1 MRESEL
7 HTHIETIASDMT
19 RRFPRVLL
27 GPGDDCAMFVGSDRM
42 LVTVDQ
48 VVEGRHFEGGT
59 PIDLIARKAVAR
71 SISDLAAMASV
82 PVCAV
87 ATGLLPP
94 SYPHARELT
103 ECLHH
108 WANHWKC
115 PLVGGDIATGSDGPQ
130 GSALSLTVTAIGEV
144 GPGER
149 AITRSSARV
158 GDSVYVTGRL
168 GNSLASGRHLTFEP
182 RLADA
187 LWLRSTLKE
196 DLHAMID
203 LSDGLGRDAAR
214 IARASAV
221 GITIDADLL
230 PLHPET
236 PGWRN
241 GLSDGEDY
249 ELCFTSARALPA
261 GARTPG
267 GTEITRIGV
276 VIARPEDPHAWCSV
290 RTPDGAT
297 IDASGMGWEHG

>member
-7 HTHIETIASDMT
+7 HQHIERIASDMT
-19 RRFPRVLL
+19 RRFPRILL
-27 GPGDDCAMFVGSDRM
+27 GPGDDCAMFAGSDRM

-48 VVEGRHFEGGT
+48 VVMGRHFEART
-59 PIDLIARKAVAR
+59 PVDLIARKAVAR

-94 SYPHARELT
+94 SYADARELT
-103 ECLHH
+103 ERLHH
-108 WANHWKC
+108 WANHWRC
-115 PLVGGDIATGSDGPQ
+115 PLVGGDIATGPDSPDGP
-130 GSALSLTVTAIGEV
+130 ALSLTVTAIGEV

-149 AITRSSARV
+149 AITRSGARV
-158 GDSVYVTGRL
+158 GDAVYVTGRL

-182 RLADA
+182 RVVDA
-187 LWLRSTLKE
+187 LWLRETLGD

-214 IARASAV
+214 IARASGV
-221 GITIDADLL
+221 SITVDADLL
-230 PLHPET
+230 PLHADT

-241 GLSDGEDY
+241 ALSDGEDY
-249 ELCFTSARALPA
+249 ELCFVSARTLPE

-267 GTEITRIGV
+267 GTEITRIGAV
-276 VIARPEDPHAWCSV
+276 VARPEGDHAWCSV
-290 RTPDGAT
+290 RTPEGAI
-297 IDASGMGWEHG
+297 IDASAMGWEHG